1 MLLEFH
7 HSIALTKRHRKLI
20 SSVRSGE
27 FLNLCTTT
35 QANFNP
41 VLQQTG
47 EGKPT
52 EFSKPNSKKPSY
64 MYIFNSCKNPGVTK
78 KLCYCFCFSCRE
90 LLWWSLILRRK
101 QNFLIS
107 CWKIL
112 SVSQHPFQGPHLAP
126 HVLSARTSAPCR
138 RHRAAKSE
146 GLGLALFCVQFT
158 VSR

>member
-7 HSIALTKRHRKLI
+7 HSIALTKRHRKLT

-107 CWKIL
+107 LLEDI
-112 SVSQHPFQGPHLAP
+112 VSQ
-126 HVLSARTSAPCR
+126 SAPFPGASSCPSC
-138 RHRAAKSE
+138 AKCQNFS
-146 GLGLALFCVQFT
+146 T
-158 VSR
+158 M